1 MDPILKIG
9 SVGIPFIGGLVI
21 WWRGEQF
28 PRRVRW
34 VAVTLL
40 GLTGFFALTLNLLN
54 GYYACIFAFRE
65 QNCAFEGLGSLS
77 LFLLSLI
84 LVRGSL
90 YLGGEELEKGFA
102 IRVLFVSAWA
112 GMWVGLV
119 DNLFVF
125 LVFFNVFLFVSDRW
139 LRRRGLRW
147 RFLTL
152 RDDYKND

>member
-1 MDPILKIG
+1 MDTFLKI
-9 SVGIPFIGGLVI
+9 SLVGTPFIGGLAI
-21 WWRGEQF
+21 WWMGDRF
-28 PRRVRW
+28 LRW
-34 VAVTLL
+34 SRWLGATFL
-40 GLTGFFALTLNLLN
+40 GLTGLITLTLNILN

-77 LFLLSLI
+77 LILLSMI
-84 LVRGSL
+84 LVRGCL
-90 YLGGEELEKGFA
+90 ILRGEELEKGFA
-102 IRVLFVSAWA
+102 LRLLFASSLA

-147 RFLTL
+147 RFLVL
-152 RDDYKND
+152 RDDYKDD